1 MRKSHKQRPKSQS
14 TDQKVT
20 VLSADRA
27 IAFYLQREQLRP
39 TAGEQC
45 LRKAHDRYGNDTK
58 DEFTLCLAG
67 VRGMC
72 PAGEACRDIHV
83 DFSVFGVDTRNWSM
97 QDVTE
102 FVPHSTTHS
111 MANYANLPRHDAGQR
126 VPVYDHRSQ
135 QTTYV
140 DSDSV
145 IITAGSRGYFQSLL
159 PNGDGERTEPR
170 RMQQCTH
177 FHKRICLRGA
187 DCSFL
192 HLLPATVPQH
202 ETPPPATIDEPKRRK
217 TDSLSS
223 SHSTWN
229 VSPTPSTTSSQ
240 QMPAFYMHPQP
251 QAAPYMTG
259 QPMASPFMC
268 YYYCPPGVQN
278 GTATIAPSPSMPVYQ
293 CLWSPQVVTTP
304 NSASAPQQIFG
315 PQQYYYYV

>member
-1 MRKSHKQRPKSQS
+1 MATMHNKNNTQNHVSPRTSKKQPLARDATS
-14 TDQKVT
+14 TKTDMDAT
-20 VLSADRA
+20 LLSPDRS
-27 IAFYLQREQLRP
+27 IAFFVSIARIRHTIGGKQLRR
-39 TAGEQC
+39 AYE
-45 LRKAHDRYGNDTK
+45 KYGTNTK

-102 FVPHSTTHS
+102 FVPHSFTHS
-111 MANYANLPRHDAGQR
+111 MANYANLPRHDASQR

-177 FHKRICLRGA
+177 FHKRICLRGPS
-187 DCSFL
+187 CGFL
-192 HLLPATVPQH
+192 HVQDYASFF
-202 ETPPPATIDEPKRRK
+202 D
-217 TDSLSS
+217 
-223 SHSTWN
+223 
-229 VSPTPSTTSSQ
+229 TPSPRECVLS
-240 QMPAFYMHPQP
+240 
-251 QAAPYMTG
+251 AAG
-259 QPMASPFMC
+259 EDAL
-268 YYYCPPGVQN
+268 
-278 GTATIAPSPSMPVYQ
+278 AWA
-293 CLWSPQVVTTP
+293 
-304 NSASAPQQIFG
+304 
-315 PQQYYYYV
+315 